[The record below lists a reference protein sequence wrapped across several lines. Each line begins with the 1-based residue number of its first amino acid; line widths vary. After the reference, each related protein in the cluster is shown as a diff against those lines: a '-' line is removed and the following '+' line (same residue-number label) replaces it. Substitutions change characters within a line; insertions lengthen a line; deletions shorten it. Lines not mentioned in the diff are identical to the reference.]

1 MASPNVEE
9 YLEALY
15 RLMEKGKPLATGEI
29 AAVLKI
35 APPSVTEMLS
45 KLDKMGYVKYAPHTE
60 TALTQKGL
68 EEGRKVLRRH
78 RLWETFLVKVLGVGK
93 EEAHDEACSLEHT
106 VSSKTEDA
114 LCRMLQHPEK
124 CPDNE
129 IIPVCDKDVE
139 NCTQCTEL
147 AGRRAVEI
155 APLTSLREGS
165 CVVIRFLR
173 GGKSV
178 VQRLADMGLS
188 PGTVI
193 KIVKSAPFSG
203 PVEICARSCNLALGR
218 GVASKIFVS
227 RSAEG
232 KEKEAKK

>member
-15 RLMEKGKPLATGEI
+15 RLKEKGKPITTGEI
-29 AAVLKI
+29 AAILKV

-45 KLDKMGYVKYAPHTE
+45 KIDKMGYVEYAPHRDII
-60 TALTQKGL
+60 LTQKG
-68 EEGRKVLRRH
+68 EVEGRRVLRRH
-78 RLWETFLVKVLGVGK
+78 RLWETFLVKVLGIGK
-93 EEAHDEACSLEHT
+93 EEAHDEACNLEHT
-106 VSSKTEDA
+106 VLPKTEDA

-124 CPDNE
+124 CPDDE

-139 NCTQCTEL
+139 NCTQCTEC
-147 AGRRAVEI
+147 AGQRAEEI
-155 APLTSLREGS
+155 VPLTSIGEGGS
-165 CVVIRFLR
+165 AVIRFLR

-188 PGTVI
+188 PGTEI

-227 RSAEG
+227 RPAEG